1 MKPHTLDELMIVN
14 PGLPSRT
21 RAVRLHAPGTPG
33 IHGATG
39 IGGRDVRA
47 PLYLGCDGI
56 VYRAIR
62 IRRPAACRRI
72 LVAALP
78 AVR

>member
-21 RAVRLHAPGTPG
+21 HVVRLHAAGTPA
-33 IHGATG
+33 IHGATVG
-39 IGGRDVRA
+39 CREVRT

-62 IRRPAACRRI
+62 IRRPTAWRRV